1 MIDAVTEER
10 TVRGPFL
17 SLQDFVTRMADSEVN
32 KRTVENFIKS
42 GTFDGLGGTRKQ
54 FMSVFAQMMDSQQ
67 HNKKNNLAGQISL
80 FDLVSEEE
88 KSDFEIRLPDVGE
101 YSKAVS
107 YTHLAPV
114 LPLPISGQAQR
125 W

>member
-1 MIDAVTEER
+1 MSGGSIRYALTAIKGVGRPVIDAVTEER

-88 KSDFEIRLPDVGE
+88 KSDFEIRLPDVGGI
-101 YSKAVS
+101 
-107 YTHLAPV
+107 L
-114 LPLPISGQAQR
+114 
-125 W
+125 